1 LYAIVLN
8 TTAVLCGTHVT
19 GCRLSE
25 VKKENEQRLSELDSL
40 VKDSAGQSVHSEREK
55 VQAAVSE
62 AVSASVEPR
71 LTQLQQQMRQDTAD
85 KCLQLQQV
93 STPSYVCLS

>member
-1 LYAIVLN
+1 VLN

-25 VKKENEQRLSELDSL
+25 VKKENEQRLSELESL
-40 VKDSAGQSVHSEREK
+40 VKDSRQSVHSEREK